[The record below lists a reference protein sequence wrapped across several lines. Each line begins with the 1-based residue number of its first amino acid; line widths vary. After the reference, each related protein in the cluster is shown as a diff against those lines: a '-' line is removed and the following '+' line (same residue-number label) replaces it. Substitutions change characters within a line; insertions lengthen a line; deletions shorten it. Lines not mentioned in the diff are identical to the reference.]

1 MPLDPAERS
10 LRARLGAH
18 ESWAKTRD
26 RSART
31 APARRGLQARFE
43 REVDPEGVLSPEK
56 RAELA
61 RHKYVAHFQR
71 LSLAA
76 ATARR
81 KKRESAADPK
91 AA

>member
-31 APARRGLQARFE
+31 APARRGLMARFE
-43 REVDPEGVLSPEK
+43 REVDPEGRLPAEQ
-56 RAELA
+56 RAEMA

-71 LSLAA
+71 LSLMAA
-76 ATARR
+76 AGRR
-81 KKRESAADPK
+81 KKREAAADPK

>member
-1 MPLDPAERS
+1 MPLDPAERT

-43 REVDPEGVLSPEK
+43 REVDPEGVLSPAK
-56 RAELA
+56 RAELG
-61 RHKYVAHFQR
+61 RQKYVAHFQR

-76 ATARR
+76 AAARR
-81 KKRESAADPK
+81 KKREAAADPK